1 MAYTHVEIK
10 NHKTLNKYLNLLNN
24 LLSQAIAHKR
34 DKLRVVYAKDHF
46 KNLNYIKVEVNDNN
60 YIIYVDNLEKQQFH
74 TNIVTNNGDALT
86 MLLNY
91 NLREEHYKHYG
102 MDETKRFFELM
113 KLAVED
119 FEAQLDNINMF
130 IDQIEKDIESIYY
143 GDIV

>member
-1 MAYTHVEIK
+1 MAYAHVEIK

-24 LLSQAIAHKR
+24 LLHQAIEHERKG
-34 DKLRVVYAKDHF
+34 LQIVYAKDHL
-46 KNLNYIKVEVNDNN
+46 KVLKYIKVEVNDHN
-60 YIIYVDNLEKQQFH
+60 YIIYVDDLEKRQFH
-74 TNIVTNNGDALT
+74 TNIRTNNGDALT